1 MRRYQPSR
9 RRGARCLL
17 ACLLLSSLVCGGVC
31 GCGVVR
37 IQGVLGAGAEAVS
50 GFVSSVQL
58 ISVGSNGT
66 TIEVTV
72 VTLQQT
78 LGFTTTDFCGNVVTQ
93 FPMKSFVQVSFTPGQ
108 PCSTIV
114 VIEIEI
120 KLSAR
125 RARYRLNLPM
135 TSAWARMCPCIAC
148 STAFFVAPGFRLSL
162 LSRA

>member
-9 RRGARCLL
+9 RRGFRCLG

-31 GCGVVR
+31 GCGVIR
-37 IQGVLGAGAEAVS
+37 IQGVFGAGVETVS
-50 GFVSSVQL
+50 GFVSGVQL
-58 ISVGSNGT
+58 ITVGSNGT

-78 LGFTTTDFCGNVVTQ
+78 LGFTTTNFCGNVVAQ
-93 FPMKSFVQVSFTPGQ
+93 FPMNSFAQVSFTPGQ

-120 KLSAR
+120 
-125 RARYRLNLPM
+125 N
-135 TSAWARMCPCIAC
+135 
-148 STAFFVAPGFRLSL
+148 
-162 LSRA
+162 